1 MDGPETIRRGF
12 EVERP
17 TIRGRRGRREQWV
30 YYHGSSSLACFGR
43 GSSSSSKKGV
53 HANGKTDGKVVEA
66 AAGDGPVLV
75 ELFSSQGCATSP
87 AAELLLSRLGRGN
100 FQLDTPFIVLAYHV
114 DYWDYMGWKDP
125 YGSSLSTVRQKAY
138 VEALRLDTMFTPQV
152 VVQGRAQCV
161 GNDEDTLL
169 STISSAPR
177 FPAPSFQANFQRPT
191 SESLQVTLTGALRSK
206 VDNNGVNVMVALYE
220 NGLVNDCPA
229 GENRG
234 KVLSNDFV
242 VRKLEKLCTVKDI
255 STKKTVSGTATF
267 TLWDG
272 FNSDRCALAVFVQNS
287 SHQILGSQ
295 KFELP
300 NDL

>member
-1 MDGPETIRRGF
+1 M
-12 EVERP
+12 
-17 TIRGRRGRREQWV
+17 GRR
-30 YYHGSSSLACFGR
+30 LFACFG
-43 GSSSSSKKGV
+43 GGSSKKGV
-53 HANGKTDGKVVEA
+53 HANGKTDGTVVEA

-87 AAELLLSRLGRGN
+87 VVELLLSRLGRGD
-100 FQLDTPFIVLAYHV
+100 FQLDTPFIALAYHV
-114 DYWDYMGWKDP
+114 DYWDHMGWKDP
-125 YGSSLSTVRQKAY
+125 YGSSLST
-138 VEALRLDTMFTPQV
+138 V

-220 NGLVNDCPA
+220 NGLVNDCLA

-255 STKKTVSGTATF
+255 SAKKTVSGTATF

-272 FNSDRCALAVFVQNS
+272 FNSEKCALAVFVQNS
-287 SHQILGSQ
+287 SHQIIGSQ